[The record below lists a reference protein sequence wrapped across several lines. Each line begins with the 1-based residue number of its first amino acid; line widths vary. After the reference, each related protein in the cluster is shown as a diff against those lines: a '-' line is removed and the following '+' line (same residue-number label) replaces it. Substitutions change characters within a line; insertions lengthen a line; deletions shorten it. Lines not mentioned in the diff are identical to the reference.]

1 VLVKIIKQFFVFLNS
16 DRQHPSYSYFH
27 KLERNLRNTGSFSN
41 TRVIANQQPIQVNA
55 LGEDIELQV
64 LAYVRANP
72 RVSTRHVGFEI
83 GISHNA
89 VHKILK
95 KHKFHP
101 YRPDLVQ
108 HLRQGDAERRIMF
121 ISWLVTQLED
131 NPFILKYILWT
142 DESKFTNN
150 GVINKQNNRYW
161 DTQNPHWVFETNN
174 QCIWGTNVWCGLI
187 GGKLLGPYFYD
198 GTLNGRRY
206 LEFLMNELPI
216 MLDDIPLATRNN
228 LIFQQDGAPA
238 HNANVVKNYLNEHFE
253 NRWIG
258 TNGIIKWPPRSP
270 DLTPLDYFLWGHL
283 KTVVYANPP
292 TNLIDLKQK
301 IIAACNQLTEGQIS
315 SATNKEFL
323 RRTEACLN
331 YNG

>member
-1 VLVKIIKQFFVFLNS
+1 
-16 DRQHPSYSYFH
+16 
-27 KLERNLRNTGSFSN
+27 
-41 TRVIANQQPIQVNA
+41 
-55 LGEDIELQV
+55 
-64 LAYVRANP
+64 
-72 RVSTRHVGFEI
+72 
-83 GISHNA
+83 
-89 VHKILK
+89 
-95 KHKFHP
+95 
-101 YRPDLVQ
+101 
-108 HLRQGDAERRIMF
+108 MF

-131 NPFILKYILWT
+131 NPFILNYILWT

>member
-1 VLVKIIKQFFVFLNS
+1 
-16 DRQHPSYSYFH
+16 
-27 KLERNLRNTGSFSN
+27 
-41 TRVIANQQPIQVNA
+41 
-55 LGEDIELQV
+55 
-64 LAYVRANP
+64 
-72 RVSTRHVGFEI
+72 
-83 GISHNA
+83 
-89 VHKILK
+89 
-95 KHKFHP
+95 
-101 YRPDLVQ
+101 
-108 HLRQGDAERRIMF
+108 MF

-131 NPFILKYILWT
+131 NPFILNYILWT

-174 QCIWGTNVWCGLI
+174 QCIWGINVWCGLI
-187 GGKLLGPYFYD
+187 GCKLLGPYFYD

-206 LEFLMNELPI
+206 LEFIMNELPI

-228 LIFQQDGAPA
+228 LILQQDGTPA

-331 YNG
+331 CNGEKFEQFIR